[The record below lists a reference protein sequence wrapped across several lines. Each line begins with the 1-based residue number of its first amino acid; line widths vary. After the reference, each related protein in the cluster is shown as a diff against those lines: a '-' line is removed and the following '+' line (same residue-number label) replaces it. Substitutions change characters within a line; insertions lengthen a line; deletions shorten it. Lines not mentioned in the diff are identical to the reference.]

1 MNMSMEISLNK
12 CNNKQLIFIID
23 KLYQSLS
30 LICEE
35 CVEKSKY
42 HINSQNTIEE
52 IRKHFNVLNDLQ
64 WHSNY
69 FVDSIRCQMGDIS
82 VKELRKIMGLENEK
96 ENNQKCIVCRC
107 EVEGN
112 LKVCNKC
119 ASEYEF

>member
-35 CVEKSKY
+35 CVEESKH
-42 HINSQNTIEE
+42 HINSHNAIEE
-52 IRKHFNVLNDLQ
+52 IRKHFNVLNDFQ